1 MRPSI
6 GAQGKQF
13 PRSAARTRNGTR
25 PGNKQSAFCKSE
37 DEWRG
42 RPRSSPAEIR
52 DRSAALDGSS
62 EMVNELHDALA
73 GVEDL
78 AVVGPDRNR
87 LWIALWRGV
96 ATRHP
101 VEAIA
106 RGSTAR
112 VRVSSEHA
120 SAELIAAWEWL
131 IANESQARAMNPV
144 QLRRT
149 LRSVATTSHRG
160 SARAAMAD
168 ALCGITHVPA
178 NVRVEVCGGDALDGA
193 AS

>member
-1 MRPSI
+1 
-6 GAQGKQF
+6 
-13 PRSAARTRNGTR
+13 
-25 PGNKQSAFCKSE
+25 
-37 DEWRG
+37 
-42 RPRSSPAEIR
+42 
-52 DRSAALDGSS
+52 
-62 EMVNELHDALA
+62 MVNELHDALA

-78 AVVGPDRNR
+78 AVVGSDRNR

-96 ATRHP
+96 TTRHS
-101 VEAIA
+101 VEATA

-120 SAELIAAWEWL
+120 SAELIAVWEWL
-131 IANESQARAMNPV
+131 IANELQARAMNPV

-178 NVRVEVCGGDALDGA
+178 NVRVEVCGGDALDGE